1 MATNDTKTA
10 ILDSAQDL
18 IQRLGA
24 NAMSY
29 DHISK
34 AVGIRKA
41 SIHYHFPTK
50 ENLLEA
56 LLERYNEN
64 FLRIVDDLFSSNDPE
79 DKKLLKYMGLF
90 EGTLREGDHD
100 KACLCGMLGA
110 ELSTLGPSVADR
122 VRFFYNENEKR
133 LSSLLENGKKKG
145 VFKFK
150 GNSKKLASVVF
161 SFLEGAMFLA
171 RAEGGVKKF
180 QSVKEQMMDL
190 VRR

>member
-1 MATNDTKTA
+1 MASNDTKTA

-50 ENLLEA
+50 ENLLES
-56 LLERYNEN
+56 LLERYNET
-64 FLRIVDDLFSSNDPE
+64 FLNIVDDIFASNDPE

-90 EGTLREGDHD
+90 EATLREGDHD
-100 KACLCGMLGA
+100 KVCLCGMLGA
-110 ELSTLGPSVADR
+110 ELSTLGPAAADR
-122 VRFFYNENEKR
+122 VRCFYNENEKR
-133 LSSLLENGKKKG
+133 LASLLENGKKKG
-145 VFKFK
+145 NFKFK
-150 GNSKKLASVVF
+150 GNSKKLAALIF
-161 SFLEGAMFLA
+161 SFLEGAMLLV
-171 RAEGGVKKF
+171 RADGGVKKF
-180 QSVKEQMMDL
+180 QAVKEQMMEL
-190 VRR
+190 VKR

>member
-29 DHISK
+29 DDISK

-41 SIHYHFPTK
+41 SIHYHFPSK
-50 ENLLEA
+50 ENLIEA
-56 LLERYNEN
+56 LLERYNET
-64 FLRIVDDLFSSNDPE
+64 FLKIVDGLFAGKDSE

-110 ELSTLGPSVADR
+110 ELSSFGSVTAER
-122 VRFFYNENEKR
+122 IRYFYNENEKR
-133 LSSLLENGKKKG
+133 LANLLDNGKKKG

-150 GNSKKLASVVF
+150 GSSKKLAPVIF
-161 SFLEGAMFLA
+161 SFLEGALLTA

-180 QSVKEQMMDL
+180 QTVKEQMMDL
-190 VRR
+190 VKN

>member
-1 MATNDTKTA
+1 MAINDTKTA

-34 AVGIRKA
+34 SVGIRKA

-50 ENLLEA
+50 ENLLES

-64 FLRIVDDLFSSNDPE
+64 FLKIVDDLFSSSDPE

-90 EGTLREGDHD
+90 EATLQDGDHD

-110 ELSTLGPSVADR
+110 ELFTLGPAAADR
-122 VRFFYNENEKR
+122 VRYFYNENEKR
-133 LSSLLENGKKKG
+133 LTSLLDNGKKKG
-145 VFKFK
+145 NFKFK
-150 GNSKKLASVVF
+150 GNSKKLAALIF
-161 SFLEGAMFLA
+161 SFLEGALLLV

-190 VRR
+190 VKS

>member
-1 MATNDTKTA
+1 MATNNTKTA
-10 ILDSAQDL
+10 ILDTAQDL

-56 LLERYNEN
+56 LLERYNEY
-64 FLRIVDDLFSSNDPE
+64 FLKIVDGIFSGNDQE

-90 EGTLREGDHD
+90 EATLREGDRD

-110 ELSTLGPSVADR
+110 ELSTLGANVADR
-122 VRFFYNENEKR
+122 VRYFYKENEKR
-133 LSSLLENGKKKG
+133 LASLLDIGKKKG

-150 GNSKKLASVVF
+150 GNSKKLAALIF
-161 SFLEGAMFLA
+161 SFLEGAMLLV
-171 RAEGGVKKF
+171 RAEGGAKKF
-180 QSVKEQMMDL
+180 QAVKEQMLEL
-190 VRR
+190 VKR

>member
-34 AVGIRKA
+34 TVGIRKA

-56 LLERYNEN
+56 LLERYNEH
-64 FLRIVDDLFSSNDPE
+64 FLKIVDDLFAGKDPE

-90 EGTLREGDHD
+90 ELTLREGAHD
-100 KACLCGMLGA
+100 KTCLCGMLGA
-110 ELSTLGPSVADR
+110 ELSTLGSDAADR
-122 VRFFYNENEKR
+122 VRYFYSENEKR
-133 LSSLLENGKKKG
+133 LASLLDNGKKKK

-150 GNSKKLASVVF
+150 GNSKKLASLIF
-161 SFLEGAMFLA
+161 SFLEGAMLLA

-180 QSVKEQMMDL
+180 QSVKEQMMEL
-190 VRR
+190 VKS